1 MTTPRLPPNDRRRMI
16 VSAARTVMLRS
27 GLTGASLRDIA
38 QAAEVSVG
46 TVTYHFRSVNEILRE
61 VVTQESESFYRGVVE
76 EAEAASDPRQ
86 GLRALIEPMFVDTDS
101 VREHW
106 KIWADYWGLVGR
118 RPEIA
123 EAYADQIRLWENACT
138 ELISQGIEDGVF
150 QPVPPRETALKLA
163 AYSDGIGVQRAQYV
177 PSLDSARSNAWMLEF
192 ASQLLGCEFEI

>member
-1 MTTPRLPPNDRRRMI
+1 
-16 VSAARTVMLRS
+16 MLRS